1 MAYEWELIQLQNW
14 SVNDLRNWIW
24 MAVDS
29 NQAIPGCVSVEAL
42 REELVRRGEKTI
54 ELQTGAIH
62 LALNLPEILI
72 MSVTQKVAT

>member
-29 NQAIPGCVSVEAL
+29 NHAIPGCVSVEAL
-42 REELVRRGEKTI
+42 REELVRRGEKP
-54 ELQTGAIH
+54 TGYH
-62 LALNLPEILI
+62 N
-72 MSVTQKVAT
+72 T